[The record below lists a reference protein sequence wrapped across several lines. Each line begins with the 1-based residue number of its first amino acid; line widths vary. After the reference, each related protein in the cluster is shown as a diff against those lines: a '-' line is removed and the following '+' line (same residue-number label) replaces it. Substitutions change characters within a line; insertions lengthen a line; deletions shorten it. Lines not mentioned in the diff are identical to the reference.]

1 MSDGKMAAKKKRML
15 GFDEAGRGPVIGPM
29 VICALLVDE
38 KQERALKGIGVKD
51 SKQISPK
58 ERERLAKKIKE
69 IAEGFELLRISPQE
83 IDGESLNR
91 IELVK
96 IEEMYKK
103 YKPTHLY
110 IDVPTSPRGVKNFCR
125 DLRYDIGASPVKI
138 IAENKADEK
147 YPVVSAASIL
157 AKVERDK
164 IIETLKSV
172 YGDFG
177 SGYPSD
183 PKTVNFLKGAL
194 YKKKI
199 WEKIVRKRWKTVSR
213 IKPQVKQ
220 YRLPDRRR

>member
-1 MSDGKMAAKKKRML
+1 MAAKKKRIL
-15 GFDEAGRGPVIGPM
+15 GIDEAGRGSVIGPM

-38 KQERALKGIGVKD
+38 KQERELRRIGVKD

-69 IAEGFELLRISPQE
+69 IVEGFELLEISPQE

-91 IELVK
+91 IEFIK

-110 IDVPTSPRGVKNFCR
+110 IDVPTSPRGVKNFRR
-125 DLRYDIGASPVKI
+125 DLCYDIGASPVII

-164 IIETLKSV
+164 IVENLKKR

-183 PKTVNFLKGAL
+183 LKTVNFLKSEL
-194 YKKKI
+194 HKKKDL
-199 WEKIVRKRWKTVSR
+199 EKIVRQRWKTVSR
-213 IKPQVKQ
+213 IKPLVKQ